1 MCIMDFF
8 SNKTVTPILSDKSAL
23 TLSVYMNVFF
33 FFYSYDNCKTKK
45 CIFSAYLHV
54 AMLKGKNREK
64 TNMLIFLKN
73 YRVGEALFP
82 LRCIQ

>member
-8 SNKTVTPILSDKSAL
+8 SNKTVTSILSDKSAL

-33 FFYSYDNCKTKK
+33 FFFCCFFLLFIRQLFKVTTIKQRSVF
-45 CIFSAYLHV
+45 FSAYMYLHA

-64 TNMLIFLKN
+64 TNMLIF
-73 YRVGEALFP
+73 
-82 LRCIQ
+82 